1 MYIYN
6 ICIYLQSWWF
16 TALTQKNSHLQYLAP
31 ASSISF
37 GFLCWKHSG
46 GVWPC
51 CSTEDLGPVVS
62 HPSWVMKRPQMVL
75 IDDLSIANG
84 ASSLEFF
91 EHQPCLLLKR
101 YETWFIYSDQ
111 LVDFHKTNQ
120 PDWHPNR
127 MGPLRS
133 KVSWISKIETAV
145 HSDSPTKLSI
155 LSFQDLPFC
164 TFPTDT
170 TPHFSKKSPVDV
182 WQVCT
187 TVLDFL
193 FTKNI
198 DQETAHKDIQRHQ
211 APETSIISEEWRW
224 VKMTRKVDW

>member
-1 MYIYN
+1 MGRHPWNFSNTNRVYFWN
-6 ICIYLQSWWF
+6 AMKHGLYLQINWWISIKR
-16 TALTQKNSHLQYLAP
+16 TNRIDTPTGLT
-31 ASSISF
+31 
-37 GFLCWKHSG
+37 
-46 GVWPC
+46 
-51 CSTEDLGPVVS
+51 
-62 HPSWVMKRPQMVL
+62 
-75 IDDLSIANG
+75 
-84 ASSLEFF
+84 
-91 EHQPCLLLKR
+91 
-101 YETWFIYSDQ
+101 
-111 LVDFHKTNQ
+111 
-120 PDWHPNR
+120 
-127 MGPLRS
+127 LRS
-133 KVSWISKIETAV
+133 KVLRISKIETAV

-187 TVLDFL
+187 TVLDFS
-193 FTKNI
+193 FAKNI